1 MLLFNLNTRNFRPMY
16 ISNTTKNEFDA
27 IVVGSGISGGW
38 AAKELCESGLKTLVL
53 ERGRMVKHIED
64 YPTMHKDPWDLPHS
78 GKTPS
83 EIVEKHYSKQRR
95 WGFDETN
102 RHFYNKDSEHDYDE
116 IKPFDWIRGKQIGG
130 RSLIWGRQT
139 YRWSDLDFEANAK
152 DGYGVDWPIRYKDIA
167 PWYSHV
173 EKFIGVSGEAL
184 NLPQLPDSEFLPPME
199 LNCLEEHVKNTL
211 SERYDDRIMT
221 IGRVAH
227 ITKGNKEGAGRS
239 ACQFRNRCT
248 RGCPFGSYF
257 SSNSST
263 LPYAEATGNLTLRPD
278 SIVSEVIYDPKTQK
292 ATGVRVIDAH
302 TKEVVEFKSKIIFL
316 CASAMASTAI
326 LMQSK
331 SDRFPNGMGN
341 DSGELGHNIMDHQLG
356 SGASGRFD
364 GFEDQYYTGRRPN
377 GFYIPRFRNLGPQS
391 EKVDFLR
398 GYGYQGGAS
407 RGDWSQVIAEHSYGK
422 ALKKEIIEPGNW
434 KIGMGGFG
442 EVLPYHENKMT
453 LNYDKLDQYGLP
465 TITFDAE
472 FKENEKKMKEDWK
485 TQAAEMLEA
494 AGCKDISI
502 HDSNAPIGKGI
513 HEMGTAR
520 MGKDPKTSVLNRF
533 NQVHAVSNV
542 FVTDGACM
550 TSAANQN
557 PSLTYM
563 ALTARAADHAVK
575 ELKKMNL

>member
-1 MLLFNLNTRNFRPMY
+1 MNIHKEKSIQY
-16 ISNTTKNEFDA
+16 DA

-38 AAKELCESGLKTLVL
+38 AAKELCEAGLKTLVL
-53 ERGRMVKHIED
+53 ERGRMVKHLED
-64 YPTMHKDPWDLPHS
+64 YPTMHNDPWDLPHN
-78 GKTPS
+78 GRTPN
-83 EIVEKHYSKQRR
+83 EIAEKHYSKQKR
-95 WGFDETN
+95 WGFDENN

-116 IKPFDWIRGKQIGG
+116 VKPFDWIRGKQVGG
-130 RSLIWGRQT
+130 RSLIWGRQS

-199 LNCLEEHVKNTL
+199 LNCLEEHFKNSL
-211 SERYDDRIMT
+211 SEKYDDRLIT

-227 ITKGNKEGAGRS
+227 ITKGTKEGAGRS
-239 ACQFRNRCT
+239 SCQHRNRCG
-248 RGCPFGSYF
+248 RGCPFGAYF

-263 LPYAEATGNLTLRPD
+263 LPYAEATGNLTIRPD

-292 ATGVRVIDAH
+292 ATGVRVIDAL
-302 TKEVVEFKSKIIFL
+302 TKEVVEFKSKIVFL
-316 CASAMASTAI
+316 CASSMASTAI

-331 SDRFPNGMGN
+331 SDRFPNGMGD

-356 SGASGRFD
+356 SGANGKFD
-364 GFEDQYYTGRRPN
+364 GFEDRYYTGRRPN
-377 GFYIPRFRNLGPQS
+377 GFYIPRFRNLGNNS

-407 RGDWSQVIAEHSYGK
+407 RSDWTEAIAEFGYGK
-422 ALKKEIIEPGNW
+422 SMKDKILQPGQW
-434 KIGMGGFG
+434 RIGMGGFG

-472 FKENEKKMKEDWK
+472 FKENEIKMKEDWK
-485 TQAAEMLEA
+485 VQAAEMLEA
-494 AGCKDISI
+494 AGCKDVTVF
-502 HDSNAPIGKGI
+502 DSKAPIGRGI

-520 MGKDPKTSVLNRF
+520 MGRDPKTSVLNKF
-533 NQVHAVSNV
+533 NQVHKVPNV

-563 ALTARAADHAVK
+563 ALTARAANHAIN